1 MQEYQTLFERCAP
14 IDPLTIL
21 TGKGFSKNQPILRPA
36 VAKML
41 SSEFSPSLDFKFEDG
56 GITISKE
63 TIVQWIRSQDEQDK
77 QERTLL
83 FLFSFFYAQA
93 VREKHLFFSLRT
105 GKRI

>member
-41 SSEFSPSLDFKFEDG
+41 QSEFSPSLDFKFEDG

-63 TIVQWIRSQDEQDK
+63 TIIQWIRSQDEQDK
-77 QERTLL
+77 QERTHL
-83 FLFSFFYAQA
+83 FLFSFFMLRQSERKA
-93 VREKHLFFSLRT
+93 FFFF
-105 GKRI
+105 